1 MRRKTVIARSA
12 IGETGAGS
20 LLALLFVAVAL
31 GVLGWLTVVG
41 QIGSKQLEAQA
52 LADRIALAADD
63 ALRGKTAAAP
73 CELANQISAENSA
86 VLDTCRIVESKVFI
100 ELHIYIDFSFSQKA
114 VTLGVRAS
122 AAAEPARQ
130 ESNKSF

>member
-1 MRRKTVIARSA
+1 VRRKTIIARSA

-20 LLALLFVAVAL
+20 LLALAFVAVAL
-31 GVLGWLTVVG
+31 SVLGWLTVVG